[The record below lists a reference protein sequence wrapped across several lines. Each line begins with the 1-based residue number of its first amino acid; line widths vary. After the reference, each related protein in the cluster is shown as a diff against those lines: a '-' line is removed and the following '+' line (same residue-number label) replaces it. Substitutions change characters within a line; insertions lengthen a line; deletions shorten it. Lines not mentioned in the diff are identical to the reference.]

1 MSERIKLSEIRA
13 KFPMYAD
20 VSDDQLLI
28 GLRNKFYSDIPPE
41 KFYSRIEYDT
51 GPKVT
56 DEMSG
61 TQRFLAGA
69 GKAFADIGRGV
80 GQFTGLVSRDDV
92 KQSRKT
98 DADLMSTGA
107 GKAGNIVGNV
117 AALLPTALIPGAATI
132 PGAAAIGAGTGLVQ
146 PSEST
151 GETLQNIGMGSAA
164 GAGGV
169 VAGRLLGA
177 GYNAARGLIDPFT
190 KKGQERIAA
199 STLQQFAT
207 DPQRAAANL
216 RTAREL
222 VPGSA
227 PTMAQAADDVGL
239 AQLER
244 TLVNNPETGGL
255 LADRYAAQRAA
266 RLGAVGNLAGDAEKR
281 AAAVAAREAAT
292 KELYDQATQA
302 VYRVDDQ
309 LADLL
314 RRPIMKSA
322 ISRAQTLAENKG
334 GGSVQFMTESVA
346 PFSGVGG
353 AAQQVDRQ
361 ITGKGLQDLKM
372 AIDDML
378 SDPMAGIGKNEAGAV
393 KAVRAQLIDWMENA
407 NPAFKAARQTFAEK
421 STPINTMDVASE
433 LMKRMEP
440 ALARYG
446 ANTRE
451 HAQAYAQALDAAKET
466 VKKSTGINRPM
477 DAVIDSKA
485 KEILENVA
493 RDMARKA
500 RAEDMGRAAGSNT
513 AQNLAAQNL
522 LRRTLG
528 PTGLPETFAEQNWLQ
543 IMTAPVTG
551 LAKLTGSENAT
562 MGLLADAAL
571 DPRRAAGLLS
581 MAQQPSRLGLLGV
594 NALRYAPA
602 GGLVWNAPQ
611 E

>member
-80 GQFTGLVSRDDV
+80 GQFTGLVSRGDV

-132 PGAAAIGAGTGLVQ
+132 PGAAAIGAGTGLIQ

-151 GETLQNIGMGSAA
+151 GETLQNIGLGGAA
-164 GAGGV
+164 GVGGV
-169 VAGRLLGA
+169 AAGRALGA

-190 KKGQERIAA
+190 KKGQARIAA
-199 STLQQFAT
+199 NTLRQFAT

-227 PTMAQAADDVGL
+227 PTMAQSADDVGL

-244 TLVNNPETGGL
+244 TLMNNPETGGL

-266 RLGAVGNLAGDAEKR
+266 RLGAVGDLAGDAGKR
-281 AAAVAAREAAT
+281 AAAVQARQ
-292 KELYDQATQA
+292 QATQELYQQA
-302 VYRVDDQ
+302 TSQAYPVDETLQ
-309 LADLL
+309 
-314 RRPIMKSA
+314 A
-322 ISRAQTLAENKG
+322 ILQTPAGRTALERAQRLAAN
-334 GGSVQFMTESVA
+334 QQA
-346 PFSGVGG
+346 G
-353 AAQQVDRQ
+353 AVLTDNGQ
-361 ITGKGLQDLKM
+361 ITGQGLQNLKM
-372 AIDDML
+372 AFDDL
-378 SDPMAGIGKNEAGAV
+378 LADPMAGIGKSEASAV
-393 KAVRAQLIDWMENA
+393 KGLRGNLLSWMENA
-407 NPAFKAARQTFAEK
+407 NPAFKAARETFADK

-446 ANTRE
+446 ATTRE
-451 HAQAYAQALDAAKET
+451 HSQAYAQALDAAKDT
-466 VKKSTGINRPM
+466 VKKSTGIDRPM
-477 DAVIDSKA
+477 DAVIDKKA
-485 KEILENVA
+485 REILENVA
-493 RDMARKA
+493 KDMARKA
-500 RAEDMGRAAGSNT
+500 KAEDMGRAVGSNT

-528 PTGLPETFAEQNWLQ
+528 PTGLPETWAES
-543 IMTAPVTG
+543 TALNALLSPVTG
-551 LAKLTGSENAT
+551 LAKLSGSENAT

-571 DPRRAAGLLS
+571 DPTRAAGLLS